1 MYDYFDDTH
10 DEAPSRSMVRWMDRP
25 PMHVGPATLSGAVA
39 GAFVLGAAAV
49 LAIMALSGRVTV
61 PDVRSQFGRRFH

>member
-1 MYDYFDDTH
+1 
-10 DEAPSRSMVRWMDRP
+10 
-25 PMHVGPATLSGAVA
+25 MHVGPATLSGAVA